1 MTEGG
6 YRMIRALCEGKE
18 NDLRSLILAFC
29 LALVLA
35 VGSVPSS
42 LMQFSFARSACPW
55 SSSDVC
61 RDDVFHDHNEAGT
74 NKRENCMLKADI
86 FSSSGNK
93 EIFDPTEFLKKILGE
108 GFEFREFL
116 SNIIPFIEI
125 SVLVQIGA
133 GRRTRDLVRALKFG
147 IIMDSIHGIDGMK

>member
-1 MTEGG
+1 
-6 YRMIRALCEGKE
+6 MIRALCERKE
-18 NDLRSLILAFC
+18 NDHRSLMLVFC

-35 VGSVPSS
+35 VGSVPAS
-42 LMQFSFARSACPW
+42 LMQFLFARSACPW
-55 SSSDVC
+55 SSSYLCGDNVSGD
-61 RDDVFHDHNEAGT
+61 RSVAGT
-74 NKRENCMLKADI
+74 NLREGCMLKADI
-86 FSSSGNK
+86 LSSSGSSK
-93 EIFDPTEFLKKILGE
+93 EIFDPTEFLKKIFGE

-125 SVLVQIGA
+125 TVLVQMGA